1 MDLKLSKETIT
12 AGEIVLE
19 SCYEQAVETDYIL
32 PDYYPDICRVIKCR
46 IMPRIVSHSIL
57 GNDSSGES
65 KKLSYDTEA
74 LIRIWY
80 LSENSKTI
88 HCIEQK
94 QKFSKSV
101 DVSFTGSS
109 PEICIRPKT
118 DYVNCRVVNQRR
130 LDIRGAISTKVK
142 VCGEKKQSIVSD
154 AEGDNIQLKKNLI
167 NFPAVRLVASKK
179 ITVIEELELGI
190 AKPPIISVIKSDC
203 RILSKEH
210 KAIPNKLVA
219 KGEAQIDMLYTCAK
233 EDEHGIENMK
243 FTIPFSQIIDID
255 GIDDTYDISVDVV
268 PSGCDIITKGSGEST
283 SFECEMA
290 LLVSCVATKSVTS
303 DIIEDAYSTSYE
315 CELITD
321 DLKFD
326 IPQKS
331 VSDKIPCRTTLSI
344 NDSEIAQVIDCSC
357 EATNISSHISVENN
371 SFIINGNI
379 CFCAL
384 IESKDGFPLILE
396 GDSVFEHS
404 VDCCTVA
411 ENCMLEPIVSVS
423 GCDFN
428 LSGDSSIDVTAE
440 ILIEGTVFES
450 CLRKVITD
458 IRVIKENKKD
468 VNSSSALKLY
478 FADENEDI
486 WEIAKKNSTSV
497 QAIIEENNITSDRLT
512 EKGMLLI
519 PIIN

>member
-1 MDLKLSKETIT
+1 
-12 AGEIVLE
+12 
-19 SCYEQAVETDYIL
+19 
-32 PDYYPDICRVIKCR
+32 
-46 IMPRIVSHSIL
+46 
-57 GNDSSGES
+57 
-65 KKLSYDTEA
+65 
-74 LIRIWY
+74 
-80 LSENSKTI
+80 
-88 HCIEQK
+88 
-94 QKFSKSV
+94 
-101 DVSFTGSS
+101 
-109 PEICIRPKT
+109 
-118 DYVNCRVVNQRR
+118 
-130 LDIRGAISTKVK
+130 
-142 VCGEKKQSIVSD
+142 
-154 AEGDNIQLKKNLI
+154 
-167 NFPAVRLVASKK
+167 
-179 ITVIEELELGI
+179 
-190 AKPPIISVIKSDC
+190 
-203 RILSKEH
+203 
-210 KAIPNKLVA
+210 
-219 KGEAQIDMLYTCAK
+219 MLYTCTK

-268 PSGCDIITKGSGEST
+268 PSGCDIITKGNGEST

-290 LLVSCVATKSVTS
+290 LLVRCVATKSVTS

-331 VSDKIPCRTTLSI
+331 VSDKIPCRTTISI

-478 FADENEDI
+478 FADENEEI

>member
-101 DVSFTGSS
+101 DVSFVGSS

-167 NFPAVRLVASKK
+167 NFPAVRLKK
-179 ITVIEELELGI
+179 
-190 AKPPIISVIKSDC
+190 S
-203 RILSKEH
+203 R
-210 KAIPNKLVA
+210 
-219 KGEAQIDMLYTCAK
+219 
-233 EDEHGIENMK
+233 
-243 FTIPFSQIIDID
+243 
-255 GIDDTYDISVDVV
+255 
-268 PSGCDIITKGSGEST
+268 
-283 SFECEMA
+283 
-290 LLVSCVATKSVTS
+290 
-303 DIIEDAYSTSYE
+303 
-315 CELITD
+315 
-321 DLKFD
+321 
-326 IPQKS
+326 
-331 VSDKIPCRTTLSI
+331 
-344 NDSEIAQVIDCSC
+344 
-357 EATNISSHISVENN
+357 
-371 SFIINGNI
+371 
-379 CFCAL
+379 
-384 IESKDGFPLILE
+384 
-396 GDSVFEHS
+396 
-404 VDCCTVA
+404 
-411 ENCMLEPIVSVS
+411 
-423 GCDFN
+423 
-428 LSGDSSIDVTAE
+428 
-440 ILIEGTVFES
+440 
-450 CLRKVITD
+450 
-458 IRVIKENKKD
+458 
-468 VNSSSALKLY
+468 
-478 FADENEDI
+478 
-486 WEIAKKNSTSV
+486 
-497 QAIIEENNITSDRLT
+497 
-512 EKGMLLI
+512 
-519 PIIN
+519 